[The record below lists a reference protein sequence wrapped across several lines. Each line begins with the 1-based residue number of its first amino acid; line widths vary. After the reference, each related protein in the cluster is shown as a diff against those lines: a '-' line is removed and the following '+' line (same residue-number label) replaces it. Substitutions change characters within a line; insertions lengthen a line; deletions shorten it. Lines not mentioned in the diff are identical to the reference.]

1 MSLLHLSR
9 RWFAAGS
16 FVFVVLMAAG
26 RASAQSPEWPVAAP
40 EAVGLDSG
48 VLDECHAAIARG
60 DFGPVH
66 SLLVI
71 RHGRLAAEHYYRGFD
86 ADTLH
91 PVYSVTKSVT
101 SALVGMALDRGELD
115 GLSTPLLPHFPEYAP
130 VANPD
135 PRKDAIILA
144 DVLAMRAGFDWNE
157 FQYPYT
163 DTRNPYRQLMASPDW
178 LEFMLDRRMAY
189 WPGTAFQYNSGC
201 TILLSGLLLHAT
213 GRQAHELAAE
223 RLFAPLD
230 ITRWEWSL
238 GTGGL
243 TDTGGGLRLRP
254 RDMAAIGQLYLREGA
269 WRGQQLVPIS
279 WIAESM
285 IRRSTFGDGRGY
297 GYQWWLMPLEAGAVP
312 GAGPD
317 IWIAWGW
324 GGQHIFVVP
333 ALDLVVVTTSGDYND
348 QYDGLV
354 NHIQEFLA
362 DAIKPPDGDLT
373 GDGVSNALDLA
384 VLSQV
389 LAGNIGLEDPLC
401 LWPPMGDLNG
411 NNHLDVADA
420 VMLRQWLGR
429 PVW

>member
-1 MSLLHLSR
+1 MRPLRPGHRELAATFIGWVMLL
-9 RWFAAGS
+9 AG
-16 FVFVVLMAAG
+16 V
-26 RASAQSPEWPVAAP
+26 SAQAPPQWPVVAP
-40 EAVGLDSG
+40 EAVGLDHV
-48 VLDECHAAIARG
+48 VLDAYHDAIARG

-66 SLLVI
+66 SFLVI
-71 RHGRLAAEHYYRGFD
+71 RHGRLAAEHYYQYFD

-91 PVYSVTKSVT
+91 IVYSVTKSVS

-115 GLSTPLLPHFPEYAP
+115 SLDTPLLPHFPEYAP

-163 DTRNPYRQLMASPDW
+163 DARNPYRQLMASPDW

-201 TILLSGLLLHAT
+201 TILFSGLLLHAT

-223 RLFAPLD
+223 RLFAPLG
-230 ITRWEWSL
+230 ITRWSWSL
-238 GTGGL
+238 GAGGL
-243 TDTGGGLRLRP
+243 TDTGGGLWLRP
-254 RDMAAIGQLYLREGA
+254 RDMVAFGQLYLRAGA
-269 WRGQQLVPIS
+269 WRGQQLVPAS

-285 IRRSTFGDGRGY
+285 IRRSTFADGSGY
-297 GYQWWLMPLEAGAVP
+297 GYQWWLLPLEAGAAP

-317 IWIAWGW
+317 IWVAWGW

-333 ALDLVVVTTSGDYND
+333 ALDLVVVSTAGDYNG

-362 DAIKPPDGDLT
+362 EVIRPPDGDLT
-373 GDGVSNALDLA
+373 GDGITDAQDLV
-384 VLSQV
+384 VLAQV
-389 LAGNIGLEDPLC
+389 LAGNIGPEDPLC
-401 LWPPMGDLNG
+401 AWPPMGDLNG
-411 NNHLDVADA
+411 NSRLDVADA
-420 VMLRQWLGR
+420 TLLRQQLLVR
-429 PVW
+429 